1 MTFDTISF
9 CTKCLR
15 MENIKRNIYGEALCE
30 DCWDDYINSDR
41 GKIEYFIDIVNDKV
55 DMNYFDA
62 DFLGEV
68 VQSWLTNKHLIG
80 LTEKELVEA
89 EVIAFFLGL
98 LDKQEV

>member
-15 MENIKRNIYGEALCE
+15 MENIKINVYGEALCE
-30 DCWDDYINSDR
+30 DCWSDYINSDR
-41 GKIEYFIDIVNDKV
+41 GKIEYFIDIIDGEA
-55 DMNYFDA
+55 DMKSFDA

-68 VQSWLTNKHLIG
+68 VCSWLTNKHLIG
-80 LTEKELVEA
+80 LTEKEIVEA

-98 LDKQEV
+98 LDRQEV

>member
-1 MTFDTISF
+1 
-9 CTKCLR
+9 
-15 MENIKRNIYGEALCE
+15 ME
-30 DCWDDYINSDR
+30 S
-41 GKIEYFIDIVNDKV
+41 
-55 DMNYFDA
+55 FDA

-68 VQSWLTNKHLIG
+68 VCSWLTNKHLIG